1 MGQSYMHGDEQANR
15 VGELISD
22 AIYSARQSGIPI
34 EKIII
39 GIVGELH
46 GLTDELNQTIQMHN
60 V

>member
-1 MGQSYMHGDEQANR
+1 MHGDEQANR